1 MDNLE
6 TRATLDTRHGTETN
20 KRRRRTKCDIDYII
34 VVKELRSK
42 MFGQHPG
49 YFKAVFLKQTR
60 IINVSI
66 YKYTV
71 YIMF

>member
-1 MDNLE
+1 MRHTLPDDNC
-6 TRATLDTRHGTETN
+6 TT
-20 KRRRRTKCDIDYII
+20 I
-34 VVKELRSK
+34 VKELRSK

-60 IINVSI
+60 IIIVSI

-71 YIMF
+71 YNVMNYDAL